1 MEEIKVEKEEN
12 ILGTEKIQK
21 LIIKF
26 SIPCIISLLVNAL
39 YNIVDQIFIGWGVD
53 YLANGATNVVFPL
66 TMICL
71 AFSLMIGDGASA
83 YLSLK
88 LGEKKKE
95 ESGADIK
102 ATEGEETAAAGRT
115 EKEKLTLVYIGPSLP
130 AGQLK
135 SNKIF
140 IGTMEEIE
148 KELEAVNDLITE
160 SGLEPEEVVEVLQ
173 QYLENREEAAS

>member
-1 MEEIKVEKEEN
+1 MAVKRAQKAAEAEERK
-12 ILGTEKIQK
+12 Q
-21 LIIKF
+21 
-26 SIPCIISLLVNAL
+26 
-39 YNIVDQIFIGWGVD
+39 
-53 YLANGATNVVFPL
+53 VVKD
-66 TMICL
+66 T
-71 AFSLMIGDGASA
+71 
-83 YLSLK
+83 
-88 LGEKKKE
+88 GEQKKE

-148 KELEAVNDLITE
+148 KELEAVMQKYPLVKKMLVPVEKVAEKKDKARTAGNILNKYYSDIA
-160 SGLEPEEVVEVLQ
+160 SGIAA
-173 QYLENREEAAS
+173 NEAKEG